1 MKTKLHIECFEL
13 LNKVTEQYKDVKFED
28 FKDFGNSLRVSSE
41 TFFIQKD
48 DDSFR
53 FHFDVTIHP
62 GHDNFSENYLHV
74 HRTTYV
80 NERSVEFMK
89 DCIDIPC
96 TYIDDEY
103 HDKRS
108 KRHATLIPKETFYDI
123 AKVLKEYKEKHD
135 HVNLVIIHYYLNF
148 KVKL

>member
-1 MKTKLHIECFEL
+1 MNTKLHIECFEL
-13 LNKVTEQYKDVKFED
+13 LNKVCEQYDGVAFEY

-41 TFFIQKD
+41 SFSIDKD
-48 DDSFR
+48 EDSFN
-53 FHFDVTIHP
+53 FHFDITIHP
-62 GHDNFSENYLHV
+62 GHNNFSENYLNV

-80 NERSVEFMK
+80 NERSVEFMT
-89 DCIDIPC
+89 DCINIPC
-96 TYIDDEY
+96 TYITDDY

-108 KRHATLIPKETFYDI
+108 KRHATLIPKDTFYNI
-123 AKVLKEYKEKHD
+123 AKVLKEFKEKHD